1 MISKKIIIPLL
12 VGTSLIAGGCSD
24 MDKPDKKKESV
35 NAGEKAPDKSAE
47 YVSVQEYNGDGY
59 MLEGG
64 QKNGKI
70 AEENKGE
77 IAEQVEFFFKE
88 KYKSEVTVRNIA
100 GNKDGATVFVES
112 KNVPSFNTY
121 AVVPIDQEGS
131 VKYDK
136 IYTQEGQ
143 AEQAIQ
149 TGLYQMAA
157 EKSFNR
163 LDSYLNDFIRKNGLT
178 GKNPEAA
185 SKLGST
191 GYTTPYY
198 YVDTAGSSLQP
209 LYDAYLKNPSI
220 TREELQALYDS
231 SPIEPEKIFI
241 TIQLFMKEKG
251 ASPDKNAFNKLVEDI
266 KQLSDIPKG
275 SYGIVVNDNRVD
287 KKTGMGIKDNSLEHL
302 LPNLIIKE

>member
-1 MISKKIIIPLL
+1 ME
-12 VGTSLIAGGCSD
+12 
-24 MDKPDKKKESV
+24 KESV
-35 NAGEKAPDKSAE
+35 NAGKKAPDKSPE
-47 YVSVQEYNGDGY
+47 YVSVQEYTGEGY
-59 MLEGG
+59 TLEGG
-64 QKNGKI
+64 QENGKI
-70 AEENKGE
+70 AQDHKGI
-77 IAEQVEFFFKE
+77 IAEKVESYFKK
-88 KYKSEVTVRNIA
+88 KYKSTVTVRHMA
-100 GNKDGATVFVES
+100 GNKEGATVFVES
-112 KNVPSFNTY
+112 KDGPSFSTY
-121 AVVPIDQEGS
+121 AIVPIDQEGS

-136 IYTQEGQ
+136 IHTQEGQ

-157 EKSFNR
+157 EKSFYR
-163 LDSYLNDFIRKNGLT
+163 LDMYLNDFISKNGLT

-191 GYTTPYY
+191 GYNTPYY

-220 TREELQALYDS
+220 TREELQSICES
-231 SPIEPEKIFI
+231 SKIEPEKIFI
-241 TIQLFMKEKG
+241 TIQLFMKDKG
-251 ASPDKNAFNKLVEDI
+251 TSPDKNAFNKLVKDI
-266 KQLSDIPKG
+266 KQMSDIPKG